1 MDVHRGKA
9 IQHVIVPI
17 AALVGV
23 AMMVV
28 AGFVGFSAHSQD
40 RIALEQSVASVR
52 DAVERKQRQIG
63 LVAKDYSWWNDS
75 ALNLD
80 LSFDPE
86 WARTN
91 IGFYIYDV
99 HGFELSFVVD
109 RHDRTVYGQIDGEPT
124 DVDAFALLSGQL
136 TTLVQAARAAP
147 AGEPRPATGLLP
159 FEDGLVLV
167 GVSAVTPED
176 PVAVPIPEGPRV
188 VLVYAKK
195 VTAEFLDEIAQPL
208 PLSDLRLLGPLE
220 EPQSAA
226 MLVLSAPRGA
236 TLGRLGWLPHQP
248 GREFLRQ
255 VVPSLAVAMSIILAF
270 TWVVLRHARQTT
282 RAIEASEVRFRDVAD
297 ASSDWIWETDAT
309 LRLRFLS
316 ERFAA
321 VTGKAPHECLGRPL
335 AELLHPAESSER
347 WELHVADL
355 EQRRPFRNVL
365 CLYEDARGH
374 SRTVRVAGK
383 PIFDERG
390 GYVGYRGTATDIT
403 AEIEA
408 ERRAHHLARHDPLTG
423 LPNRAQLA
431 ERLEQA
437 VASVSRRGDMAAVLC
452 LDLDR
457 FKEVNDTLGHPAG
470 DLLLKECALRLA
482 ACIRETDTLARI
494 GGDEFAIVQVGLDQP
509 GGAQALC
516 RRILTLLRS
525 PFMLEDQEVVVAASL
540 GVALIPVDGSIP
552 NKLLQHA
559 DIALFRA
566 KEEGRNTFRFF
577 EPEMDA
583 RLQQRKA
590 LERDLRRALARDE
603 LEVYYQP
610 QVALDH
616 DALSGVEA
624 LVRWNHPE
632 RGLVP
637 PGEFIG
643 LAEETGL
650 IVPLGEWVL
659 RTACTQAAA
668 WQGIKL
674 SVNLSPAQFKQP
686 NLVEVVQGALSTSG
700 LEPERLD
707 LEITESILLQNTEAA
722 METLIRIKELG
733 VHIAMDD
740 FGTGYSSLSYLQ
752 RFPIDKIK
760 IDRSFIQTLEKRPD
774 ADAIIRAVISLGHSL
789 RMQTCA
795 EGVETERQ
803 LSILRAEGCDEV
815 QGYYFGKPMPVAEF
829 ELMYGAWRREG
840 HIGPRA
846 QMAGALAS

>member
-9 IQHVIVPI
+9 IQHVIIPI

-23 AMMVV
+23 AMAVV
-28 AGFVGFSAHSQD
+28 AGFVGYSAYSQD
-40 RIALEQSVASVR
+40 RIALEQSIASVR
-52 DAVERKQRQIG
+52 DAVDRKQRQIG

-75 ALNLD
+75 AQNLD
-80 LSFDPE
+80 LAFDPE
-86 WARTN
+86 WAQTN

-109 RHDRTVYGQIDGEPT
+109 RYDRTIYGQIDGEPSA
-124 DVDAFALLSGQL
+124 VDAFALLSGQL
-136 TTLVQAARAAP
+136 STLIQAARAAP

-176 PVAVPIPEGPRV
+176 PAVVAIAEGPRV

-195 VTAEFLDEIAQPL
+195 VNAEFLDEIAQPL
-208 PLSDLRLLGPLE
+208 PLSDLRLVGPAE

-236 TLGRLGWLPHQP
+236 PLGRLEWRPHQP

-255 VVPSLAVAMSIILAF
+255 VVPSLAIAMSIILAF

-297 ASSDWIWETDAT
+297 ASSDWIWETDAA

-321 VTGKAPHECLGRPL
+321 VTGKPPAECLGRPL
-335 AELLHPAESSER
+335 AELLHPAESAER
-347 WELHVADL
+347 WEHHVADL
-355 EQRRPFRNVL
+355 DERRPFRNVL
-365 CLYEDARGH
+365 CLYEDAQGH

-383 PIFDERG
+383 PIFDGHG

-423 LPNRAQLA
+423 LPNRAHLA

-457 FKEVNDTLGHPAG
+457 FKEVNDTLGHAAG
-470 DLLLKECALRLA
+470 DGLLKECALRLA
-482 ACIRETDTLARI
+482 SCIRETDTLARI

-525 PFMLEDQEVVVAASL
+525 PFLLEGQEVVVAASL

-590 LERDLRRALARDE
+590 LERDLRRALARGE
-603 LEVYYQP
+603 LELFYQP
-610 QVALDH
+610 QVALDG

-632 RGLVP
+632 RRLVP

-668 WQGIKL
+668 WQGIRL

-686 NLVEVVQGALSTSG
+686 NLVEVVQSALAASG
-700 LEPERLD
+700 LEPQRLD

-815 QGYYFGKPMPVAEF
+815 QGYYFGKPMPVPEF
-829 ELMYGAWRREG
+829 EAMYGTWRREG
-840 HIGPRA
+840 RVGP
-846 QMAGALAS
+846 QMAAAPAA